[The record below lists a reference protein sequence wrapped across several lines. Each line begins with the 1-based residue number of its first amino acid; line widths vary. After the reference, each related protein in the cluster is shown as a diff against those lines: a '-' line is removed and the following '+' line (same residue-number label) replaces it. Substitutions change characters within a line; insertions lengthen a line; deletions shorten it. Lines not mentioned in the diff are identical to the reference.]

1 MDMVTVNQ
9 NNIKENYDILA
20 SKRES
25 LLIICPICY
34 SEDLKV
40 RTNRGNKKC
49 YYCKTCEKYTQN
61 PIKLDKNNKNIE
73 LVCYHCHSDQ
83 LICNGIS
90 SNGKKVYFCTNC
102 NKHSIKIIVV
112 ERYLKRV
119 ESIACGNCQ
128 SSKLTKRGF
137 NSLGKQVYYCYDCQK
152 RTVNIICS
160 ISYKFINVGSVPQF
174 T

>member
-1 MDMVTVNQ
+1 MDMITVNQ
-9 NNIKENYDILA
+9 NNVKENHDIFT
-20 SKRES
+20 SKREK

-49 YYCKTCEKYTQN
+49 YYCKTCEKYTQH
-61 PIKLDKNNKNIE
+61 PIKLDQNNKNIE
-73 LVCYHCHSDQ
+73 LVCYHCHSNQ
-83 LICNGIS
+83 LVCNGIS

-102 NKHSIKIIVV
+102 NKHSIKTIVV

-128 SSKLTKRGF
+128 SSKLKKRGF

-152 RTVNIICS
+152 RSVKMIITNSYTLVNVNS
-160 ISYKFINVGSVPQF
+160 HS
-174 T
+174 